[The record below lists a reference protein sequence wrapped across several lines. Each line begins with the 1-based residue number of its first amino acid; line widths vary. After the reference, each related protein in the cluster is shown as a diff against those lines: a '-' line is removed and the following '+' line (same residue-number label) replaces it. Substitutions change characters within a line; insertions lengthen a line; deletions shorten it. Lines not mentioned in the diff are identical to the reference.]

1 MRILR
6 FQKLTLCED
15 RYKMILI
22 LKDSDVGG
30 QLVYIYTIIFA
41 MKISV
46 FHFLG
51 WSHQMMTS
59 LRPKSYSYPF

>member
-1 MRILR
+1 MRIR
-6 FQKLTLCED
+6 FQKLTKCVD
-15 RYKMILI
+15 RYKMIPI

-51 WSHQMMTS
+51 WSHQIMTS
-59 LRPKSYSYPF
+59 LR